1 MTVRI
6 ACAQVNLPVGDV
18 HGCIE
23 KTCRSIAAALDQDVD
38 LVVLPELASC
48 GYPLSSAGEAMECAD
63 QGSACLERWAQA
75 AGAAVTL
82 VAGFCERSGDD
93 VYNSCA
99 LIDRS
104 GVRAIYRKLHLWD
117 REKLLFTPGSEPPP
131 LIDTSFGRLAMPI
144 CYDLEFPELTRKL
157 ALQGADILALPTATP
172 YKARPAGT
180 HPMAVTLAMATARL
194 NGIFMACGDH
204 SGSERETAFDGG
216 SVIVSNNGWLAAGPV
231 EDYGEGLVVADCDL
245 GEARTRSEASAMT
258 CSPIGA
264 PNSTEIA
271 NRA

>member
-231 EDYGEGLVVADCDL
+231 EDYGEGLVVAYCDL